1 MIFDAHVHI
10 GSDILGFN
18 MNEPIVEEFIKKYNV
33 DCILVSN
40 GDSAEV
46 DHEQNLIPDEY
57 QTSQEDAL
65 KRTIEF
71 ARKHPGKIYVAA
83 WVKPLTE
90 KISEEFET
98 LIKDNLDII
107 KAIKLHP
114 YHSKISPVAPNT
126 IPYLELADRYGLAVV
141 SHTGNSD
148 EDSPLHMYEAAI
160 KFPNVNFVMAH
171 MGLGTDNSLALDLL
185 GKADNLY
192 GDTTW
197 VSMESAIKFIKK
209 VGSTKIL
216 FGSDTPIDG
225 TDTYHHNAKGDRSL
239 YQDYFFELEK
249 LISPEDYD
257 NLMWKNAL
265 NFFGLE

>member
-10 GSDILGFN
+10 GSDMLGFN
-18 MNEPIVEEFIKKYNV
+18 MNEYIVEEFIEKYNV

-40 GDSAEV
+40 GDSVEV
-46 DHEQNLIPDEY
+46 DHEQNLIPDDY

-65 KRTIEF
+65 KRTIDF

-126 IPYLELADRYGLAVV
+126 IPYLELADRYG
-141 SHTGNSD
+141 
-148 EDSPLHMYEAAI
+148 
-160 KFPNVNFVMAH
+160 
-171 MGLGTDNSLALDLL
+171 
-185 GKADNLY
+185 
-192 GDTTW
+192 
-197 VSMESAIKFIKK
+197 
-209 VGSTKIL
+209 
-216 FGSDTPIDG
+216 
-225 TDTYHHNAKGDRSL
+225 
-239 YQDYFFELEK
+239 
-249 LISPEDYD
+249 
-257 NLMWKNAL
+257 
-265 NFFGLE
+265 

>member
-1 MIFDAHVHI
+1 MIIDAHVHI
-10 GSDILGFN
+10 GSDMLGFN
-18 MNEPIVEEFIKKYNV
+18 MNEYIVEEFIEKYNV

-40 GDSAEV
+40 GDSVEV
-46 DHEQNLIPDEY
+46 DHEQNLIPDDY

-192 GDTTW
+192 GDTAW
-197 VSMESAIKFIKK
+197 VPMSTTLEAIKRYGTGKL
-209 VGSTKIL
+209 V
-216 FGSDTPIDG
+216 FGTDAPIDG
-225 TDTYHHNAKGDRSL
+225 VDTYLCNPKGERSM
-239 YQDYFFELEK
+239 YQDYLHVLPD
-249 LISPEDYD
+249 LIDTEAYEA
-257 NLMWKNAL
+257 LMWKN
-265 NFFGLE
+265 GKKIYKVD